1 MNIEMSLVQYISII
15 ILPLLLAI
23 TLHEAAH
30 GWTALQ
36 YGDST
41 AYLLGRVTLNP
52 LKHIDPIG
60 TVILPL
66 SLMLIF
72 MFSGVQGFLFGWAKP
87 IPVNTTYLR
96 NPRRDMAIVA
106 AAGPIANLIMM
117 LGWLLIAK
125 IGQLLLE
132 EDYLAVG
139 EFLNLT
145 GIFGVTINLILMAV
159 NLLPILPL
167 DGGRILQ
174 ALLPIKLAEKYA
186 SFEVYGFIIVLILL
200 ASGGL
205 GYVLSPVFLF
215 QDFLFQLVG
224 I

>member
-1 MNIEMSLVQYISII
+1 MNIEMSLVQYLSII

-36 YGDST
+36 CGDST
-41 AYLLGRVTLNP
+41 AYMLGRVSLNP

-60 TVILPL
+60 TVILPI
-66 SLMLIF
+66 SLLLIF
-72 MFSGVQGFLFGWAKP
+72 MFAGVQGFLFGWAKP
-87 IPVNTTYLR
+87 IPVNSTYLG

-132 EDYLAVG
+132 EDYLTVG
-139 EFLNLT
+139 EFLGLS
-145 GIFGVTINLILMAV
+145 GIFGVTINLILMSV

-167 DGGRILQ
+167 DGGRILN
-174 ALLPIKLAEKYA
+174 ALLPLSLAEKYA
-186 SFEVYGFIIVLILL
+186 KSEIYGFMVVLILL

-205 GYVLSPVFLF
+205 GYLLSPVFLF
-215 QDFLFQLVG
+215 QEFLFQLVG
-224 I
+224 L

>member
-1 MNIEMSLVQYISII
+1 MNELSVVQYISII

-30 GWTALQ
+30 GWMALQ
-36 YGDST
+36 KGDST
-41 AYLLGRVTLNP
+41 AYLLGRVSLNP

-60 TVILPL
+60 TIILPL
-66 SLMLIF
+66 GLLLIF

-87 IPVNTTYLR
+87 VPVNSAYLR

-106 AAGPIANLIMM
+106 AAGPFANLIMM
-117 LGWLLIAK
+117 LGWLSIAK
-125 IGQLLLE
+125 VGQLSSGTDF
-132 EDYLAVG
+132 EDIG
-139 EFLNLT
+139 IFL
-145 GIFGVTINLILMAV
+145 GSSGVFGVTINLILMTV

-174 ALLPIKLAEKYA
+174 AFLPKAIADQFAQLEG
-186 SFEVYGFIIVLILL
+186 YGFIIVLILL
-200 ASGGL
+200 ISGVL
-205 GYVLSPVFLF
+205 GEILTPIFFF
-215 QDFLFQLVG
+215 QAFLFQLVG

>member
-1 MNIEMSLVQYISII
+1 MNIEMSLVQYLSII

-60 TVILPL
+60 TVILPI
-66 SLMLIF
+66 SLLLIF
-72 MFSGVQGFLFGWAKP
+72 MFAGVQGFLFGWAKP
-87 IPVNTTYLR
+87 IPVNPAYLR

-117 LGWLLIAK
+117 LGWLCIAK
-125 IGQLLLE
+125 IGQLFLE
-132 EDYLAVG
+132 EDYLGIA
-139 EFLNLT
+139 EFLYLS

-167 DGGRILQ
+167 DGGRILN
-174 ALLPIKLAEKYA
+174 ALLPISLAEKYA
-186 SFEVYGFIIVLILL
+186 KTEVYGFIIVLILL
-200 ASGGL
+200 ISGVL
-205 GYVLSPVFLF
+205 GEMLTPLF
-215 QDFLFQLVG
+215 IFQAFLFQLVG

>member
-60 TVILPL
+60 TVILPI
-66 SLMLIF
+66 SLLLIF
-72 MFSGVQGFLFGWAKP
+72 MFAGVQGFLFGWAKP
-87 IPVNTTYLR
+87 IPVNSTYLR

-106 AAGPIANLIMM
+106 AAGPMANLIMM
-117 LGWLLIAK
+117 LGWLCIAK
-125 IGQLLLE
+125 IGQILLE
-132 EDYLAVG
+132 EDYLTVG
-139 EFLNLT
+139 EFLGLS
-145 GIFGVTINLILMAV
+145 GIVGVTINLILMSV

-167 DGGRILQ
+167 DGGRILH

-186 SFEVYGFIIVLILL
+186 KSEMYGFMIVLILL

-215 QDFLFQLVG
+215 QEFLFQLVG

>member
-1 MNIEMSLVQYISII
+1 MNIEMSLVQYLSII

-60 TVILPL
+60 TVILPI
-66 SLMLIF
+66 SLLLIF
-72 MFSGVQGFLFGWAKP
+72 MFAGVQGFLFGWAKP
-87 IPVNTTYLR
+87 IPVNPAYLR

-117 LGWLLIAK
+117 LGWLFIAK
-125 IGQLLLE
+125 IGQLFLE
-132 EDYLAVG
+132 EDYLGIA
-139 EFLNLT
+139 EFLYLS

-167 DGGRILQ
+167 DGGRILN
-174 ALLPIKLAEKYA
+174 ALLPISLAKKYA
-186 SFEVYGFIIVLILL
+186 KTEIYGFIIVLILL
-200 ASGGL
+200 ISGVL
-205 GYVLSPVFLF
+205 GKMLTPLF
-215 QDFLFQLVG
+215 IFQAFLFQLVG

>member
-1 MNIEMSLVQYISII
+1 MNIEMSLVQYLSII

-41 AYLLGRVTLNP
+41 AYLLGRVSLNP

-60 TVILPL
+60 TVILPI
-66 SLMLIF
+66 SLLLIF
-72 MFSGVQGFLFGWAKP
+72 MFAGVQGFLFGWAKP

-117 LGWLLIAK
+117 LGWLFIAK
-125 IGQLLLE
+125 IGQLLSE
-132 EDYLAVG
+132 ESYLSVG
-139 EFLNLT
+139 EFLSLS

-167 DGGRILQ
+167 DGGRILN
-174 ALLPIKLAEKYA
+174 ALLPISLAEKHA
-186 SFEVYGFIIVLILL
+186 KSEIYGFVIVLILL
-200 ASGGL
+200 ASGGISYL
-205 GYVLSPVFLF
+205 LSPVFLF
-215 QDFLFQLVG
+215 QEFLFQLVG

>member
-36 YGDST
+36 CGDST
-41 AYLLGRVTLNP
+41 AYMLGRVSFNP
-52 LKHIDPIG
+52 FKHIDPIG

-66 SLMLIF
+66 GLLLIF

-87 IPVNTTYLR
+87 VPVNLTYLK

-106 AAGPIANLIMM
+106 AAGPFANLIML
-117 LGWLLIAK
+117 LGWLFVAK

-132 EDYLAVG
+132 EDYLMVG
-139 EFLNLT
+139 EFLSLS
-145 GIFGVTINLILMAV
+145 GIFGVTINLVLMCA

-167 DGGRILQ
+167 DGGRILN
-174 ALLPIKLAEKYA
+174 ALLPLSLAEKYA
-186 SFEVYGFIIVLILL
+186 KSEGYGLIIVLILL
-200 ASGGL
+200 ASGVL
-205 GYVLSPVFLF
+205 GELLAPVFLF
-215 QDFLFQLVG
+215 EEFLFQLVG

>member
-1 MNIEMSLVQYISII
+1 MNELSVVQYISII

-30 GWTALQ
+30 GWMALQ
-36 YGDST
+36 KGDST
-41 AYLLGRVTLNP
+41 AYLLGRVSLNP

-60 TVILPL
+60 TIILPL
-66 SLMLIF
+66 GLLLIF

-87 IPVNTTYLR
+87 VPVNPSYLR

-106 AAGPIANLIMM
+106 AAGPFANLIMM
-117 LGWLLIAK
+117 LGWLGIAK
-125 IGQLLLE
+125 LGQLSLGTDF
-132 EDYLAVG
+132 EDIGV
-139 EFLNLT
+139 FLGLS
-145 GIFGVTINLILMAV
+145 GVFGVTINLILMAV

-174 ALLPIKLAEKYA
+174 AFLPNAIADKFAKL
-186 SFEVYGFIIVLILL
+186 EVYGFIIVLMLLISGVLGEILT
-200 ASGGL
+200 
-205 GYVLSPVFLF
+205 PIFFF
-215 QDFLFQLVG
+215 QEFLFQLVG